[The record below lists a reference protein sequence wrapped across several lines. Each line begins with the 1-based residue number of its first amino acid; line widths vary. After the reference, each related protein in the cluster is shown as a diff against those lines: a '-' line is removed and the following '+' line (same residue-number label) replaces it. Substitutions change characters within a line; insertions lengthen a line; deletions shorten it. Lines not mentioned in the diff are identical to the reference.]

1 MIVTTPRPVVVLLL
15 HVLLPVILFFGG
27 VHVSSSSSV
36 PTPVPT
42 PSPSRF
48 ASFSCPAYSAS
59 NTASATTN
67 TSTCSGI
74 YACSNTTF
82 SISGCGSC
90 TGDQYIRLFNSTGAQ
105 VALNDDGGVG
115 SGCGTSGCSALTYTT
130 LASSGCQ
137 AYSLHEGCFLANA
150 CGGVMV
156 VTNQQ
161 APTPAPSTFYP
172 TPSPGP
178 TRIPSAMPSLSSGP
192 TPQPTGY
199 LVVTCPPYSTANT
212 LSDTTN
218 YLACSFYACP
228 GATFAVS
235 GCNSNCIGDQYLAL
249 ADASGNLVASN
260 DDGAASACGLCS
272 AFTYTASTEVCQLYS
287 VREGCFANTTC
298 AGGITVSISGTYLQY
313 VPSCLSVCQSVNG
326 IYTTPLFSLSL
337 TLYNNTLLISLI
349 PTCTKTLYI
358 IYIYTCT

>member
-1 MIVTTPRPVVVLLL
+1 
-15 HVLLPVILFFGG
+15 
-27 VHVSSSSSV
+27 
-36 PTPVPT
+36 
-42 PSPSRF
+42 
-48 ASFSCPAYSAS
+48 
-59 NTASATTN
+59 
-67 TSTCSGI
+67 
-74 YACSNTTF
+74 
-82 SISGCGSC
+82 
-90 TGDQYIRLFNSTGAQ
+90 
-105 VALNDDGGVG
+105 
-115 SGCGTSGCSALTYTT
+115 
-130 LASSGCQ
+130 
-137 AYSLHEGCFLANA
+137 
-150 CGGVMV
+150 MV

-178 TRIPSAMPSLSSGP
+178 TRIPSAMPSLSSGPTPAPSTFYPTPIPSAMSSISPGP

-358 IYIYTCT
+358 IYIYIHVPKPTCIHIHTLHHTYRCCRY